1 MAYDINQ
8 LLDDLPAL
16 LMQHNR
22 DNEQKRQFDV
32 TTNKSEEENLRNF
45 GQREDDFGL
54 RRDDFGLRKD
64 EADYQSKVRNSYTE
78 IGKKYNLN
86 KKRRNVHEEG
96 AEDYL
101 DSVHAKSWNSW
112 LPRSLDS
119 ESTETEAL
127 EKYWGDGAPEFIASN
142 PEVYDQG
149 LLSFED
155 QYNRQKG
162 SKNDQMNLIK
172 MLMNQG
178 GY

>member
-127 EKYWGDGAPEFIASN
+127 EKYWGDGAPEFIESN

-149 LLSFED
+149 ILSF
-155 QYNRQKG
+155 QNNNNRTKG
-162 SKNDQMNLIK
+162 SKTDELTLFK
-172 MLMNQG
+172 MLMNQR

>member
-32 TTNKSEEENLRNF
+32 TTDKAEEENLRNF

-54 RRDDFGLRKD
+54 RKD
-64 EADYQSKVRNSYTE
+64 EADYQNKRRGSYTD

-112 LPRSLDS
+112 LPRSWDRD
-119 ESTETEAL
+119 STEDEAL
-127 EKYWGDGAPEFIASN
+127 AKYWGDGAPEFIESN

-149 LLSFED
+149 ILSF
-155 QYNRQKG
+155 QNNNNRTKG
-162 SKNDQMNLIK
+162 SKTDELTLFK
-172 MLMNQG
+172 MLMNQR

>member
-54 RRDDFGLRKD
+54 RKD
-64 EADYQSKVRNSYTE
+64 EADYQGKVRNSYTE

>member
-54 RRDDFGLRKD
+54 RKDDFGLRKD

>member
-54 RRDDFGLRKD
+54 RKD
-64 EADYQSKVRNSYTE
+64 EADYQGKVRNSYTE

-86 KKRRNVHEEG
+86 KKRRNVHEKG

-127 EKYWGDGAPEFIASN
+127 EKYWGDGAPEFIESN

-149 LLSFED
+149 ILSFED